1 MWLKVLWAEEQLPQ
15 DRQKR
20 DFIDESDLPHS
31 RVKRLKD
38 TRDVYKRPLSS
49 KIDNTF
55 NDELWSQQWYLVRKC
70 ILKMKVVIFMKNC
83 LFSEI
88 LEQDRIYQNWI
99 LMCCLFIK
107 LELQEK
113 VLELVFWMTGS
124 SIHMRTSKE
133 ITWVFKKKK

>member
-1 MWLKVLWAEEQLPQ
+1 M
-15 DRQKR
+15 
-20 DFIDESDLPHS
+20 
-31 RVKRLKD
+31 
-38 TRDVYKRPLSS
+38 YKRPLSS

-55 NDELWSQQWYLVRKC
+55 NDELWSQQWYLVRKY
-70 ILKMKVVIFMKNC
+70 ILNMKVEIFMKNC

-133 ITWVFKKKK
+133 IT